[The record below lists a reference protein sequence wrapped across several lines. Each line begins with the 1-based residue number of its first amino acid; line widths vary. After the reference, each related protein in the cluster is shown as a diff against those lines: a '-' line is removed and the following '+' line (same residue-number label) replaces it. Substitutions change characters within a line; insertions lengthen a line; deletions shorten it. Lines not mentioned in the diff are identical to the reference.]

1 MIASYAKGARTW
13 ERHIDINEGGVA
25 VSKYNSI
32 PDNIHEWFQA
42 YQKAREICGGNSTS
56 RRIISNRE
64 TVYLDE
70 LVRGIYMRKDIPKG
84 TKISSDNF
92 NDLFKLAIPL
102 VKGQLS
108 CREIVNET
116 IILKDLK
123 AKQTIDD

>member
-1 MIASYAKGARTW
+1 
-13 ERHIDINEGGVA
+13 
-25 VSKYNSI
+25 
-32 PDNIHEWFQA
+32 
-42 YQKAREICGGNSTS
+42 
-56 RRIISNRE
+56 
-64 TVYLDE
+64 
-70 LVRGIYMRKDIPKG
+70 MRKDIPKG

-123 AKQTIDD
+123 ASKPLMIDDIDSSLF